1 MNIHCSFVFVEL
13 LIQTFVLVMYHMFQ
27 DTDRI
32 FILDKNISDMTAKL
46 TEITRDKDDAI
57 NQVTAIQKDLEKKV
71 IVEDFSYRS

>member
-1 MNIHCSFVFVEL
+1 
-13 LIQTFVLVMYHMFQ
+13 
-27 DTDRI
+27 
-32 FILDKNISDMTAKL
+32 MTAKL